1 MDELLE
7 DGKVGAQ
14 ALGVEL
20 GLHRHGHTA
29 MVPGRLFRPASG
41 PSATRLSPLGT
52 NRRLCGPRR
61 GPACPAQGAEEDL
74 NVDEACS
81 FVQVSRQQRELG
93 IGLDPEAG
101 VGERIPRFQQEVA

>member
-1 MDELLE
+1 LRA
-7 DGKVGAQ
+7 GA
-14 ALGVEL
+14 VS
-20 GLHRHGHTA
+20 T
-29 MVPGRLFRPASG
+29 RPLAAD
-41 PSATRLSPLGT
+41 PV
-52 NRRLCGPRR
+52 
-61 GPACPAQGAEEDL
+61 GPACPAQGAEKDL